1 MLLVGIDLVEN
12 ERIQRSMQKPRFC
25 TAILGETEYRQLS
38 ERGFPVQSVAA
49 SFCAKEAFGK
59 ALGCGLLGFSLR
71 EVELLRRPSGA
82 PYLQLSGRAAEL
94 AAARGVRFSVSV
106 THTQHYASAVVVGE
120 AYNGKSENS

>member
-12 ERIQRSMQKPRFC
+12 KRIRKSMERTRFC
-25 TAILGETEYRQLS
+25 KTILGDAEYRLLS

-59 ALGCGLLGFSLR
+59 ALGTGVRGFALS
-71 EVELLRRPSGA
+71 EVELMRSENGA

-94 AAARGVRFSVSV
+94 AKQRNVHFAVSV
-106 THTQHYASAVVVGE
+106 THTKEYASAVVIGE
-120 AYNGKSENS
+120 PIDRLQKE